1 MTRENA
7 VKLKKNEYFIAY
19 NDKCSDVE
27 KCYSDFIGYT
37 PKIYAEP
44 SEAMILSGLVEA
56 GAGIAIILNTPLIN
70 TNKISVIKIKDKI
83 DDKSIY
89 MVWNKNIIHNKNK
102 TEFKNYALN
111 VDKR

>member
-1 MTRENA
+1 M
-7 VKLKKNEYFIAY
+7 LKYKECILI
-19 NDKCSDVE
+19 KDVY
-27 KCYSDFIGYT
+27 KRQ
-37 PKIYAEP
+37 
-44 SEAMILSGLVEA
+44 LSGLVEA